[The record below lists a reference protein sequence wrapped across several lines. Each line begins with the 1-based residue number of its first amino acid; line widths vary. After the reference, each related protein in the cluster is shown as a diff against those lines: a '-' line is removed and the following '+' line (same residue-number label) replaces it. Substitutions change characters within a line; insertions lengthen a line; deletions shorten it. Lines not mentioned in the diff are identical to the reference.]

1 MKCYKY
7 KPLCYTMPEVF
18 EIAKAIILVAKL
30 SLSPSLI
37 LWVRTIKTS
46 AVNPDEKNPY
56 CLSLRKLFLIS
67 KLFLYN
73 RLNEFVNDT
82 KDADEAIF

>member
-1 MKCYKY
+1 MSKTSK
-7 KPLCYTMPEVF
+7 
-18 EIAKAIILVAKL
+18 IAKAIILVAKL

-37 LWVRTIKTS
+37 LWVTTIKTS
-46 AVNPDEKNPY
+46 AVDPAEKNPY
-56 CLSLRKLFLIS
+56 CLSHRKLFLIS

-82 KDADEAIF
+82 KDADETIL